1 MVDFFLLPPPPLP
14 FWGLADQML
23 KKFPHPQKMLVGMVT
38 YQHEELIAPYI
49 RTSIVDLVNIFT
61 QITILDIITQQ

>member
-1 MVDFFLLPPPPLP
+1 MVDFFLSPPPPL
-14 FWGLADQML
+14 WGLADQML

-38 YQHEELIAPYI
+38 YQHEELHHTLE
-49 RTSIVDLVNIFT
+49 TSIVDLVNIFT